1 MTDDGSIRDAAAW
14 AVLEAAAE
22 LASRRSRWFS
32 LEEACEQLGVDA
44 DRVRAQAAQ
53 RRGETG
59 EAGDD
64 V

>member
-1 MTDDGSIRDAAAW
+1 MTDEDPIRDAAAW

-22 LASRRSRWFS
+22 SVARRSRWFS
-32 LEEACEQLGVDA
+32 MEEACEQLGVDA
-44 DRVRAQAAQ
+44 DRVRARAAQ

-59 EAGDD
+59 GAGDD